1 MVLVLDGNFTVYE
14 GIMKYFLTIF
24 FVFLI
29 NLVIYSQAEIV
40 LITHNNYLI
49 GGTQNGKWLTE
60 AEVLTNIKKPTK
72 FFGFDSFKSEKPSD
86 IYGTISEQMGCG
98 AYFFY
103 FGEIAEVPQEVS
115 FDASLKPI
123 LAIGANAKWN
133 PLPRMPKKIALTD
146 KTYQKIA
153 LDFLKT
159 KGMKINSVKL
169 ENIVSIDLEGD
180 GTDEIFIEATN
191 YKNKNG
197 EIHSTARAGEYSFVL
212 MKKIINGKPKNLLI
226 AGEFNPKK
234 PEIDDYISE
243 FDVSAFADLNGDGKM
258 EVILTGLYS
267 YGGESTE
274 IYESDKNILKEV
286 LSFECG
292 D

>member
-1 MVLVLDGNFTVYE
+1 
-14 GIMKYFLTIF
+14 MKYFWTVVLF
-24 FVFLI
+24 FLF
-29 NLVIYSQAEIV
+29 NLGIYSQNGVVVIA
-40 LITHNNYLI
+40 HSNYLI

-72 FFGFDSFKSEKPSD
+72 FIGFDSFKNEKPSD

-98 AYFFY
+98 AYFFH
-103 FGEIAEVPQEVS
+103 FGEIAEVLKEVS
-115 FDASLKPI
+115 FDESLKPI

-159 KGMKINSVKL
+159 KGMKNKSVKL
-169 ENIVSIDLEGD
+169 ENAFSIDLEGD
-180 GTDEIFIEATN
+180 GTDEVFIEATT
-191 YKNKNG
+191 YKDKNG
-197 EIHSTARAGEYSFVL
+197 EIDSTARAGDYSFVL
-212 MKKIINGKPKNLLI
+212 MRKLIKGKAKNFLI

-234 PEIDDYISE
+234 PEIEDYISE
-243 FDVSAFADLNGDGKM
+243 FDLSAFADLNGDGKM
-258 EVILTGLYS
+258 EVILKGLYS
-267 YGGESTE
+267 YGGMSTE
-274 IYESDKNILKEV
+274 IYESDKNTLKEV
-286 LSFECG
+286 LSVECG